1 MSFWSFISEHAG
13 SKFLVR
19 PNQAYKS
26 YQGKLSAFIRGY
38 FSNDHFNQLREAFEL
53 LKEDNRRLL
62 ENGVQ
67 QAKDFGADI
76 ERLTAENDSVL
87 ALIKTKETGLKEA
100 EEESELLLLQLHQVQ
115 EELESVFLKEQETQ
129 GQLDDQ
135 LKLAKKHEQEIES
148 LNEEKLTLIAS
159 RDEQATLAEA
169 REQQVQTASLDLEK
183 LNKENADLAQQ
194 VAQYKTGVQVQF
206 KEAQDENELLLLQLH
221 QVQEELEHYF
231 IESQRLQRENESYL
245 GRWQRLEERQ
255 PGYLDFESIIPTSV
269 DVVSENPRIEWSV
282 KDILVGGVMYP
293 DFKFATLME
302 DGLSGVE
309 LLMNNSDNKQRPARI
324 VPRALLRPQAVKAIA
339 EFRNMSALDW
349 RQILVAISCVDMFFK
364 DPVRHAAGQKL
375 PEGFDLV
382 FWRQMSA
389 PLLADVR
396 SLPAVFRFNHA
407 KLKRE
412 LIHPDYEH
420 LWLEIYDA
428 TFGEKHWPKLEI
440 RLGAANIQPGAF
452 SRYPKIEIPRIDGKT
467 APFAS
472 WFEESFDDFGGKLE
486 LRFDLNK
493 QVFDLGV
500 WLKLSNE
507 DQTILMS
514 FIGVLPLVLKA
525 LEQDKTAIAR
535 PWDSWAGLVSGLIN
549 VMRKRLDEVTE
560 VLKQDAEKKKVSAKS
575 ESVQIE
581 VKEDAQATPVAAL
594 IAEDKPDG
602 SVGEEVEASSPLAA
616 ADMAKQAE
624 VLVASKSSRYVPA
637 RSKKLRGR

>member
-1 MSFWSFISEHAG
+1 MSLRTFIVEHTFTKLFV
-13 SKFLVR
+13 SSL
-19 PNQAYKS
+19 QAYRA
-26 YQGKLSAFIRGY
+26 YQLKLSSLIKSY
-38 FSNDHFNQLREAFEL
+38 FSNYHFNQLREAFEH
-53 LKEDNRRLL
+53 LKEDNRNLL

-76 ERLTAENDSVL
+76 ERLNAELESAQ
-87 ALIKTKETGLKEA
+87 ALVKTIDNSLKEA

-115 EELESVFLKEQETQ
+115 EELESVFLKEQEIQ
-129 GQLDDQ
+129 GLHDEQLT
-135 LKLAKKHEQEIES
+135 LAKKLEQEIES
-148 LNEEKLTLIAS
+148 LKQEKTTFTAS
-159 RDEQATLAEA
+159 RDEQLKLIQE
-169 REQQVQTASLDLEK
+169 REQQILTANLELENLSK
-183 LNKENADLAQQ
+183 QNADLAQQ
-194 VAQYKTGVQVQF
+194 VEQYKTGVQVQF

-245 GRWQRLEERQ
+245 GRWQRLEDRQ
-255 PGYLDFESIIPTSV
+255 PNYLDFESIAPSSV
-269 DVVSENPRIEWSV
+269 DAVSENPRIEWSV
-282 KDILVGGVMYP
+282 KDILVGGILYP
-293 DFKFATLME
+293 EFKFATFME

-309 LLMNNSDNKQRPARI
+309 LLMNDADKKSALVRI
-324 VPRALLRPQAVKAIA
+324 VPRALLRPQAVKAIS

-349 RQILVAISCVDMFFK
+349 RQILVAIGCVEMFFK
-364 DPVRHAAGQKL
+364 DPIRHAAAQKL

-396 SLPAVFRFNHA
+396 SLPAVFRFNQT

-428 TFGEKHWPKLEI
+428 TFGERHWPKLEI

-452 SRYPKIEIPRIDGKT
+452 SRYPKIEMPRIDGKT

-493 QVFDLGV
+493 QLFDLGV
-500 WLKLSNE
+500 WIKLSNE
-507 DQTILMS
+507 DQRILLSM
-514 FIGVLPLVLKA
+514 IGVLPLVLKA

-535 PWDSWAGLVSGLIN
+535 PWDSWTGLVSGLIN
-549 VMRKRLDEVTE
+549 VMRKRLDEVGE
-560 VLKQDAEKKKVSAKS
+560 VLKQEAEKKQVAKQKESA
-575 ESVQIE
+575 QLE
-581 VKEDAQATPVAAL
+581 VKEEAPANPALDVKPQEESVTSADDDLSQAV
-594 IAEDKPDG
+594 
-602 SVGEEVEASSPLAA
+602 EV
-616 ADMAKQAE
+616 ADMVQQPD

-637 RSKKLRGR
+637 RAKKSRDR

>member
-1 MSFWSFISEHAG
+1 MRLRNFTSGLSSNKIF
-13 SKFLVR
+13 VR
-19 PNQAYKS
+19 LHQAYKA
-26 YQGKLSAFIRGY
+26 YQLKLSTFTKYY
-38 FSNDHFNQLREAFEL
+38 FSNDHFDQLREAFEL
-53 LKEDNRRLL
+53 LKEDNRNLL

-76 ERLTAENDSVL
+76 ERLNAELEL
-87 ALIKTKETGLKEA
+87 AQALVKTKDSSLKEA

-129 GQLDDQ
+129 GLLDEQ
-135 LKLAKKHEQEIES
+135 LKVAKKYAHEIES
-148 LNEEKLTLIAS
+148 LAQEKTTITAS
-159 RDEQATLAEA
+159 RDEQLKLVQVH
-169 REQQVQTASLDLEK
+169 EQQIQTANLELEK
-183 LNKENADLAQQ
+183 LSKQNADLAQQ
-194 VAQYKTGVQVQF
+194 VEQYKTGVQVQF

-245 GRWQRLEERQ
+245 GRWQRLEDRQ
-255 PGYLDFESIIPTSV
+255 PNYLDFESIAPTSV

-282 KDILVGGVMYP
+282 RDILVGGTMYP
-293 DFKFATLME
+293 EFKFVTFME

-309 LLMNNSDNKQRPARI
+309 LLMNDADNKKARVRI
-324 VPRALLRPQAVKAIA
+324 VPRALLRPQAVKAIS

-349 RQILVAISCVDMFFK
+349 RQIQVAIGCVEMFFR
-364 DPVRHAAGQKL
+364 DPVRHAGVQKF

-396 SLPAVFRFNHA
+396 SLPAVFRFNQT

-428 TFGEKHWPKLEI
+428 TFGERHWPKLEI

-493 QVFDLGV
+493 QLFDLGV
-500 WLKLSNE
+500 WIKLSNE
-507 DQTILMS
+507 DQKILLSM
-514 FIGVLPLVLKA
+514 IGVLPLVLKA

-535 PWDSWAGLVSGLIN
+535 PWDSWSGLVSGLIN
-549 VMRKRLDEVTE
+549 VMRKRLDEVGE
-560 VLKQDAEKKKVSAKS
+560 VLKQDAEKKQVAAQKESAQLAVKEEAQVIPALDVTPEQ
-575 ESVQIE
+575 ESVTSVDEDLSPPVE
-581 VKEDAQATPVAAL
+581 V
-594 IAEDKPDG
+594 
-602 SVGEEVEASSPLAA
+602 
-616 ADMAKQAE
+616 ADMAQQPEILA
-624 VLVASKSSRYVPA
+624 ASKSSRYVPA
-637 RSKKLRGR
+637 RQKKLRGR